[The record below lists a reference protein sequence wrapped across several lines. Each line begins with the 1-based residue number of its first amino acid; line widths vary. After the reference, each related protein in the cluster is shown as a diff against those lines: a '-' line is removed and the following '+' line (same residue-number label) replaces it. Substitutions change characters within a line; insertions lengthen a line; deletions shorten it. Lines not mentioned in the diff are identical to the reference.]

1 MLRPPIS
8 AVTALA
14 VGLFGLS
21 APGASAQNA
30 VDRQVPTSM
39 GQLQLSFAPI
49 VKRVAPA
56 VTGRVLEIRTGSGL
70 SQTLYSLKN
79 VQQVI
84 RVVPSAKGKRV
95 SE

>member
-1 MLRPPIS
+1 VQPD
-8 AVTALA
+8 VKQNLA
-14 VGLFGLS
+14 
-21 APGASAQNA
+21 AY
-30 VDRQVPTSM
+30 R
-39 GQLQLSFAPI
+39 
-49 VKRVAPA
+49 KRVAPA